1 MNTPKYTNIQS
12 KAYKKEYLRNNV
24 KHKKGVKGT
33 NGTSGVKKLSI
44 TKRITKHDMQKP
56 GLSPGTLVPPKETQE
71 NINNN
76 IPKKTIL
83 ELIDYTENDLLEREI
98 SSIDEVLQYRDNE
111 SVTWLNITGLQ
122 DTKLIEE
129 IQTKF
134 NIHPLICEDILSTN
148 QRPKIEIFDDYIVV
162 IVHMLTLKEDIL
174 ESDQV
179 SIIIG
184 KHYLLS
190 FKETP
195 ADIFSM
201 VKQRIRNGK
210 GRIRKNTSD
219 YLAYALIDIIIDN
232 YFTVLEKISDSMELL
247 EDGLITNPSHK
258 TLQTI
263 IALKHELLLMRKSI
277 WPLREVINRLN
288 KSETSLITSQTE
300 PFIRDL
306 YDHTIQ
312 IIDTIETLRDFT
324 SGMVDLHLSSASN
337 RMNQIMK
344 VLTIIS
350 TIFIPLTFLAG
361 LYGMNFQNLPE
372 LRWQYGYFVLLG
384 FMFVLS
390 CIMMYFFYKKGWLTN
405 KEI

>member
-1 MNTPKYTNIQS
+1 MKNRV
-12 KAYKKEYLRNNV
+12 KAAKTIDTKVINGKKKPSV
-24 KHKKGVKGT
+24 
-33 NGTSGVKKLSI
+33 
-44 TKRITKHDMQKP
+44 TKRITRHKILRP
-56 GLSPGTLVPPKETQE
+56 GTSPGTL
-71 NINNN
+71 
-76 IPKKTIL
+76 IPTIQNGDSASKTTL

-98 SSIDEVLQYRDNE
+98 NTIEEVLPYKDKE

-122 DTKLIEE
+122 NVKIIEE
-129 IQTKF
+129 IQAKF
-134 NIHPLICEDILSTN
+134 NIHPLICEDIISTN
-148 QRPKIEIFDDYIVV
+148 QRPKIELFDDYIV
-162 IVHMLTLKEDIL
+162 IILQMLKLKDNIL
-174 ESDQV
+174 ENEQV

-195 ADIFSM
+195 GDIFSM

-219 YLAYALIDIIIDN
+219 YLAYALIDTIIDN
-232 YFTVLEKISDSMELL
+232 YFVILEKLSDHMELL
-247 EDGLITNPSHK
+247 EEGLLTHPSHK
-258 TLQTI
+258 TLQSI

-288 KSETSLITSQTE
+288 KTETSLIATQTE

-324 SGMVDLHLSSASN
+324 SSMVDVYLSSVSN

-361 LYGMNFQNLPE
+361 LYGMNFENLPE
-372 LRWQYGYFVLLG
+372 LRWQYGYFALLG
-384 FMFVLS
+384 FMFIVS

-405 KEI
+405 KDV